1 MTRLRYV
8 IHPDDEK
15 LLNKTGSYEE
25 YESIYVYLDEDE
37 GIAQIHNV
45 LTIPLKQTACVR
57 YIVHPEDQDTAEF
70 SKAWN
75 DRYSELRVVLDEDE
89 GKTVITQVNNKG
101 TALQN
106 IGDIVRIGS
115 TPGTIKH
122 AEIKVIKN

>member
-45 LTIPLKQTACVR
+45 LTIPLKQEAYVR
-57 YIVHPEDQDTAEF
+57 YIVHPEDQQ
-70 SKAWN
+70 KAQFAKDW
-75 DRYSELRVVLDEDE
+75 DERHAELRVLLDEHN
-89 GKTVITQVNNKG
+89 GKTVITQVNNKA
-101 TALQN
+101 TAFK
-106 IGDIVRIGS
+106 GDSVVRVGS